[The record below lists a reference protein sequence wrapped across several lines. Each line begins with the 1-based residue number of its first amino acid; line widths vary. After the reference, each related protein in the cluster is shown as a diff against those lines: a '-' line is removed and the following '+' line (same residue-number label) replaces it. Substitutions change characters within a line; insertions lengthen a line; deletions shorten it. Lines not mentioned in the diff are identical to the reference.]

1 MMNRKFGRWVVIRIS
16 LAGSK
21 WRNIQ
26 MIAVQDKGIGRR
38 ESADRSGKSFREVVN
53 DTMRRGLASSG
64 SEL

>member
-1 MMNRKFGRWVVIRIS
+1 
-16 LAGSK
+16 
-21 WRNIQ
+21 